1 MTGSIWQDIRFAGR
15 SLRRLPGFSAVVILI
30 LAIGIGANVAMFSV
44 IDSALLN
51 PVPFPESERLV
62 LGRATVNGNPI
73 PVVSAQDYWDY
84 RDMSASF
91 ESLDAFVGFTR
102 SYTITGVAEPER
114 IDGIIVTT
122 NLFRTLGVSP
132 VLGRQFTADE
142 GLEGAPDVAMIS
154 YGYWQRRFGG
164 ASDVIGRVMTV
175 DGYPYTIVGVMPA
188 GFRLVFDV
196 EFWRPMRPDSDY
208 TQLRRWH
215 NWLLLGRLKPGAS
228 LEEAQAEVDV
238 ISAQLEA
245 EYPESNTGKALLL
258 TDLREALVENYRS
271 GLLLLMSAVGL
282 VLLIACGNVAGL
294 LLARGSARRGELSLR
309 AALGAGGA
317 RLVRQ
322 LLTESLV
329 LAGIAG
335 LVGTVLAGWLQD
347 LLVRPVSVDLSTA
360 LSSHLSNSALGFALV
375 VTLITGLLFGTAPA
389 VRASRGNLVEDLKS
403 GARTTD
409 AGGTRF
415 RSGLVIA
422 QVAISIVLLI
432 GAGLLI
438 RSFASLLGIDPGFR
452 SSKLLTAEIRLP
464 ASEYAEAE
472 RRIQFYTGLQ
482 ERVQAIPGAEGVAL
496 ADRLPI
502 RDPGNWLTRYAAE
515 APPLDPA
522 DRQGSPFR
530 VVMPGY
536 FETMGIGLLAGRGIE
551 VTDVE
556 GSPLVAVISEALA
569 EQLFPDKDPIGRQV
583 LVDHGEFVPFEV
595 VGVVG
600 NVHLISLQHP
610 VSEVIYASYYQV
622 PHFTM
627 RIAVRTAGE
636 PESVVGALRE
646 AVWSLDR
653 NIPVAEIATM
663 EGVLAR
669 SVNRQ
674 RVLAALLTGFAGVA
688 LLLAAIGLYGVLAYH
703 VSQRQHEIGVRVAL
717 GADNR
722 AILEFVI
729 KRGIALVVLG
739 LAIGIA
745 GAFGVTRL
753 MEGMLYEIA
762 PTDPATY
769 VLVSLFFALV
779 AVVASLLPA
788 WRALRVDP
796 VMALQTE

>member
-1 MTGSIWQDIRFAGR
+1 MGGIWLDIRYAGR
-15 SLRRLPGFSAVVILI
+15 SLHKAPGFSAVVILI

-44 IDSALLN
+44 IDSAMLN
-51 PVPFPESERLV
+51 PVPFPGPERLV
-62 LGRATVNGNPI
+62 LGRATVNGNLSPL
-73 PVVSAQDYWDY
+73 VSAQDYWDY

-114 IDGIIVTT
+114 IDGILVTA

-164 ASDVIGRVMTV
+164 APDVIGSVMTV
-175 DGYPYTIVGVMPA
+175 DGYPYTIVGVMPR

-196 EFWRPMRPDSDY
+196 EFWRPMRPGSDY
-208 TQLRRWH
+208 TQYRRWH
-215 NWLLLGRLKPGAS
+215 NWLLLGRLKPSVS

-245 EYPESNTGKALLL
+245 EYPDSNTGKALLL
-258 TDLREALVENYRS
+258 TGLREALVENYRS
-271 GLLLLMSAVGL
+271 GLLVLMSAVGL

-309 AALGAGGA
+309 AALGASGS

-329 LAGIAG
+329 LAVMAG
-335 LVGTVLAGWLQD
+335 LLGTLLAGWLQD
-347 LLVRPVSVDLSTA
+347 LLVRPVSVDLSTG
-360 LSSHLSNSALGFALV
+360 LSTDLSDSALGFALV

-389 VRASRGNLVEDLKS
+389 VRASRGDLVEDLKS
-403 GARTTD
+403 GARATD

-415 RSGLVIA
+415 RSGLVIV

-438 RSFASLLGIDPGFR
+438 RSFASLAGVDPGFR
-452 SSKLLTAEIRLP
+452 SSNLLTAEIRLP
-464 ASEYAEAE
+464 ATEYPEPE
-472 RRIQFYTGLQ
+472 RRIQFFTGLQ
-482 ERVQAIPGAEGVAL
+482 ERVQAIPGTEGVAL

-502 RDPGNWLTRYAAE
+502 RDPGNWLTRYAAD

-536 FETMGIGLLAGRGIE
+536 FEAMGIGLLAGRGIE
-551 VTDVE
+551 VTDAG
-556 GSPLVAVISEALA
+556 GSPPVAVISQALA
-569 EQLFPDKDPIGRQV
+569 ERLFSDEDAVGRQV
-583 LVDHGEFVPFEV
+583 VVDLGQPVTFEV

-600 NVHLISLQHP
+600 DVHLTSLRSR
-610 VSEVIYASYYQV
+610 VTEVVYASYYQI
-622 PHFTM
+622 PYLTM

-636 PESVVGALRE
+636 PESVVGTLRE

-653 NIPVAEIATM
+653 NIPIAEIATM
-663 EGVLAR
+663 EEVLAR

-674 RVLAALLTGFAGVA
+674 RVLAALLTSFAGVA
-688 LLLAAIGLYGVLAYH
+688 LLLAAIGLYGVLAYW
-703 VSQRQHEIGVRVAL
+703 VSRRQHEIGVRVAL
-717 GADNR
+717 GADSS

-745 GAFGVTRL
+745 GAFGITRL
-753 MEGMLYEIA
+753 MEGLLYDIA
-762 PTDPATY
+762 PTDPITY
-769 VLVSLFFALV
+769 ALVSLFFAIV
-779 AVVASLLPA
+779 AVIACLLPA
-788 WRALRVDP
+788 WRAVRVDP
-796 VMALQTE
+796 VTALQAE